1 MNSSAKRSLAR
12 IGLALLAASCLTG
25 CVGYRLGSMLP
36 ADVRSV
42 YIPTFVNKTDEP
54 LIESATTEAA
64 IREFQKDGTLKVAGA
79 PEIADAL
86 LAVTIV
92 KYELSP
98 LSYDTLKRTT
108 ANEYR
113 LILTASVVMSSQK
126 TGKVIAES
134 PKVQGENT
142 FVLSGDMTSAK
153 RQALP
158 AAAADLAHDLVET
171 VVEAWQ

>member
-1 MNSSAKRSLAR
+1 MNSRAKRSLLLT
-12 IGLALLAASCLTG
+12 GLALFAASCLTG

-36 ADVRSV
+36 PDIRSV

-54 LIESATTEAA
+54 LIESDTTEAA
-64 IREFQKDGTLKVAGA
+64 IKEFQKDGTLRVVGT
-79 PEIADAL
+79 PEAADAL
-86 LAVTIV
+86 LDVTLV
-92 KYELSP
+92 KYELSA
-98 LSYDTLKRTT
+98 LAYDTLKRTT

-113 LILTASVVMSSQK
+113 LTLTAKVVMSSRK
-126 TGKVIAES
+126 TGKVIAEN
-134 PKVQGENT
+134 PKVQGETT

-158 AAAADLAHDLVET
+158 AAAADLAHDMVET